1 MTIKFHP
8 NVVDYFKEIP
18 FYSKPAEKS
27 KIKRLKNIDLLSEL
41 PFYKELSIIKTNHA
55 FKGYAKSFKVE
66 IIEKKGLINQ
76 LEASK
81 SSIKDLFRDLL
92 NETKGFKYQLILRV
106 LLKKYK
112 PNGEIQFRPLYFN
125 STAKTVINHRFRL
138 ENSFQE
144 ILYLIDNWIN
154 EGSGW
159 IVESIESQYI
169 NISTYRPLLGRSYTE
184 LPVKL
189 RSPKKD

>member
-41 PFYKELSIIKTNHA
+41 PFDKELSIIKTNHA
-55 FKGYAKSFKVE
+55 FRGYARSYKVE
-66 IIEKKGLINQ
+66 IIERKDPISH

-81 SSIKDLFRDLL
+81 LSIKDLFSHLS
-92 NETKGFKYQLILRV
+92 NETKSFKYHLTLKV

-112 PNGEIQFRPLYFN
+112 PNGEIEFSSVCFN
-125 STAKTVINHRFRL
+125 SATKTVI
-138 ENSFQE
+138 S
-144 ILYLIDNWIN
+144 
-154 EGSGW
+154 
-159 IVESIESQYI
+159 
-169 NISTYRPLLGRSYTE
+169 
-184 LPVKL
+184 
-189 RSPKKD
+189 

>member
-1 MTIKFHP
+1 MTIKSHP
-8 NVVDYFKEIP
+8 YVDEYFKEIP
-18 FYSKPAEKS
+18 FYNKPIEIS
-27 KIKRLKNIDLLSEL
+27 KIKRLKNNDLLSEL

-144 ILYLIDNWIN
+144 IFHLVDNWMN
-154 EGSGW
+154 EGYS
-159 IVESIESQYI
+159 
-169 NISTYRPLLGRSYTE
+169 L
-184 LPVKL
+184 
-189 RSPKKD
+189 DC